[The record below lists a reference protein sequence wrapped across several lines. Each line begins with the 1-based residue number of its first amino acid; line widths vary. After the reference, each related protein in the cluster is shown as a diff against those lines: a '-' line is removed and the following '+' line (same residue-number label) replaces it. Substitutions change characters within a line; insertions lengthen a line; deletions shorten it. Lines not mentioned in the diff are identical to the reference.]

1 MHEKVVSVRNISFN
15 YDKKYILKDIN
26 FDIYCGE
33 YVGIVGENGSGKS
46 TLLNLILG
54 NLSPNKGEICL
65 YENRIGYISQ
75 QVRNFNKKFPA
86 TVEEVIAANLYCE
99 MGIFK
104 ILSNKH
110 KEKIR
115 EVLKIVNMEEFKN
128 RLIGNLSGGQ
138 QQRAFLA
145 RLLVNNP
152 KIIFMDEPIVGLDDE
167 SIKKFYELMDKLN
180 KEFKI
185 TIVTVTHDIETVE
198 RKADKI
204 FILKDANMTIRNLRE
219 KRQIG
224 KIKASKEGSFRKV

>member
-1 MHEKVVSVRNISFN
+1 MREKVVSVRNLNFN
-15 YDKKYILKDIN
+15 YDKKYILKDIS
-26 FDIYCGE
+26 FDINCGE
-33 YVGIVGENGSGKS
+33 YIGIVGENGSGKS

-54 NLSPNKGEICL
+54 NLSPTKGKICL

-99 MGIFK
+99 MGLFK
-104 ILSNKH
+104 ILNKKH
-110 KEKIR
+110 KEKIK
-115 EVLKIVNMEEFKN
+115 EVLKIVNMEKFHN
-128 RLIGNLSGGQ
+128 RLIGNISGGQ
-138 QQRAFLA
+138 QQRVFLA

-152 KIIFMDEPIVGLDDE
+152 KVIFMDEPIVGLDDE

-185 TIVTVTHDIETVE
+185 TIVTVTHDIDTVE
-198 RKADKI
+198 RKADRI
-204 FILKDANMTIRNLRE
+204 FILKDTNMVIKNLKE

-224 KIKASKEGSFRKV
+224 KIKANKQGGFRKV